1 MNLNRKLFPMG
12 PKAMLIFSAVL
23 AVLVALPE
31 IDKHPV
37 TPQVVI
43 EAIHRDPGSRVHTCL
58 LNVIHAIREA
68 NEVVPLPNLPATLP
82 LDQSHTENI
91 QFLLTNAYLPLLAR
105 SSIS

>member
-1 MNLNRKLFPMG
+1 MA

-58 LNVIHAIREA
+58 LNVIHAIR
-68 NEVVPLPNLPATLP
+68 
-82 LDQSHTENI
+82 
-91 QFLLTNAYLPLLAR
+91 
-105 SSIS
+105 